1 MTLNIEVKRYY
12 YVRKHLDGKF
22 WVMERTEIIEQT
34 RLSEM
39 WAVDDKETAELVASK
54 LNEEEQK
61 MEALREY

>member
-12 YVRKHLDGKF
+12 YVRKMMDGKY

-34 RLSEM
+34 RLSDM
-39 WAVDDKETAELVASK
+39 WGLDDKDTAELVASR

-61 MEALREY
+61 LDALREY